1 MSALPRTRAASFSG
15 HHTPADFVSESVRSS
30 PFLAALREAN
40 APRTVRPVTVEEV
53 EALETAGCTAEDW
66 ADVWV
71 IGHRPLGVKGLIK
84 GCSFQGRVQIAA
96 VEGSKVTLDGRRQLG
111 CGIFNTVLEDVVIE
125 EGTLVKDCG
134 LVANTIV
141 RKGAALIR
149 CGVVEGSSQP
159 DCTYANGHTLPLAEE
174 TGSRDTEQF
183 AELSIEIAAKVA
195 SNRGLASA
203 YQKAVSEY
211 SAAVEAGGKGKT
223 IVDEN
228 AVVLSCSSV
237 KCSYIGRS
245 ARVMNSKIHDSALL
259 EGNHV
264 DDCSLTSAILQKAA
278 GVQSFGVVEGS
289 TLCPT
294 VHVEQHGKVFDSIVG
309 PCSGIAEGEV
319 TASLVGPFVGFHHQ
333 ALLIA
338 CFWPAGRGNI
348 GYGANVGSNH
358 TGKAPDQ
365 ENWPGEGTF
374 FGLATNIKYPCN
386 LVDSPYS
393 LIATGVSCLP
403 QAIGLPFSL
412 VNESTECVAGLS
424 PAINEVTPGWMLSD
438 NMYSLYRNEA
448 KFESRQGNL
457 PKDGVMYQYSIFR
470 PDIMDR
476 VAKARDILK
485 AADPEDTKLKD
496 AKGQPVFTD
505 KQIRILGKN
514 WMHESA
520 RLTAINT
527 YTTFLQWY
535 AIRGLWRRLSSD
547 ERKMSTGRPEDA
559 AKMVS
564 STLAYLMSPPAID
577 LAPLYENLTACAF
590 RDEESQAELRNL
602 QWAHECK
609 ILRSE
614 CQDPLAIAP
623 LLRWY
628 ADTNLAIAQSCV
640 TAKSRDDARGA
651 RIIGQS
657 YTEAH
662 EAAADNKVCQKAI
675 ADAKRVKEDIE
686 VFLATSKL

>member
-15 HHTPADFVSESVRSS
+15 HHTPADFVSKSVRSS
-30 PFLAALREAN
+30 PFIAALREAN
-40 APRTVRPVTVEEV
+40 APRTVRPVTAEEV
-53 EALETAGCTAEDW
+53 EALEAAGCTADDW
-66 ADVWV
+66 ANVWA
-71 IGHRPLGVKGLIK
+71 IGQRPLGVKALIK
-84 GCSFQGRVQIAA
+84 GCSFQGRVEIAA

-111 CGIFNTVLEDVVIE
+111 CGIFNTVFEDVVIE

-195 SNRGLASA
+195 SSRGLAPA

-211 SAAVEAGGKGKT
+211 TAAVEAAGKGKT

-237 KCSYIGRS
+237 KGSYIGRS
-245 ARVMNSKIHDSALL
+245 ARVVNSKIRDSALL

-264 DDCSLTSAILQKAA
+264 EDCSLTTAILQKEA
-278 GVQSFGVVEGS
+278 GVESFGVVEGA

-294 VHVEQHGKVFDSIVG
+294 VHVERHGKVFDSIVG

-348 GYGANVGSNH
+348 GYGAN
-358 TGKAPDQ
+358 
-365 ENWPGEGTF
+365 GTF

-393 LIATGVSCLP
+393 LIATGISCLP

-412 VNESTECVAGLS
+412 VNESTECIAGLS
-424 PAINEVTPGWMLSD
+424 PAINEVTPGRLRI
-438 NMYSLYRNEA
+438 LR
-448 KFESRQGNL
+448 SR
-457 PKDGVMYQYSIFR
+457 YQYSVFR

-476 VAKARDILK
+476 VVKARDILK
-485 AADPEDTKLKD
+485 AADPKDTKLRD

-520 RLTAINT
+520 RLTAVKT

-564 STLAYLMSPPAID
+564 STLAYLKSPPAID
-577 LAPLYENLTACAF
+577 LTPLYENLTACAF
-590 RDEESQAELRNL
+590 RDEESQAELRDL

-609 ILRSE
+609 VGNYE
-614 CQDPLAIAP
+614 WVVGC
-623 LLRWY
+623 
-628 ADTNLAIAQSCV
+628 
-640 TAKSRDDARGA
+640 RGEGA
-651 RIIGQS
+651 LGQRIQ
-657 YTEAH
+657 E
-662 EAAADNKVCQKAI
+662 
-675 ADAKRVKEDIE
+675 
-686 VFLATSKL
+686 